1 MIRSFTVEIEL
12 NFVEYLGHAH
22 QSEGSLEKIRDMLEK
37 GLQDR
42 DISRFLYMNGD
53 NELVL
58 KRAVFLILGQKR
70 KD

>member
-1 MIRSFTVEIEL
+1 
-12 NFVEYLGHAH
+12 
-22 QSEGSLEKIRDMLEK
+22 MLEK
-37 GLQDR
+37 GLQDG

-70 KD
+70 RE